1 MGEGPAP
8 TDPLHK
14 ALQESGAVDW
24 KSSDYATRNDQS
36 DSVKKDDPKGGGSEK
51 KPPPPRASVAYYKL
65 FAYADTLD
73 YLLIALGSIGACT
86 HGATLPIFFL
96 FFGELIDS
104 MGASDIGG
112 VSKRLT
118 REPSLFSNLNIPHSF
133 PHLNQVI
140 RPPPLP
146 RLPCLSRRA
155 EVSCW
160 MHTGERQAARIRER
174 YLAAI
179 VKQEI
184 GFFDTHSSS
193 GQIVSNVSSN
203 VLLVQDAISE
213 KPSTTSPPSP
223 PPSSP
228 PPPLLPPP
236 LPSPPPFLPPLPCL
250 MVPTIQVGNFLH
262 FMATF
267 VAAFIIGFTTLWQ
280 LTLVILA
287 IVPLMAGCGAVYA
300 IAITGLTSKGQH
312 AYAQAGAVA
321 EQAVGQ
327 VRTVYSFVAE
337 ERTLKQYRDALETTV
352 QLGFQGGLFKGM
364 GLGGMCLVMFCAWA
378 LQFWFAAKLVAD
390 GKATGG
396 QALTTMFSALI
407 GGMSLGQAMP
417 NLTAFAKGQAAAH
430 SILQAMQRKPAMH
443 VDDTS
448 GKIPAAVK
456 GHLELRSVCFSYP
469 SRPHVAVFEDL
480 SLAIA
485 AGTTVGIVGASG
497 SGKSTV
503 VALVERF
510 YDPLA
515 GAVYLDGRDIRSLQL
530 KWLRDQIGLV
540 SQEPALFAT
549 SIKENI
555 MYGKDGSTM
564 EEVQAAAK
572 VANAHDFIS
581 GLPEGYDTQ
590 VGERG
595 VQMSGGQKQ
604 RIAIA
609 RAILRNPA
617 ILLLDEATSALD
629 AESEKV
635 VQTALDGAMKGRTT
649 VVIAHR
655 LSTIRGADSIAVVGK
670 GRVVEQGT
678 HDTLMA
684 MQGEYA
690 ALVKLQLQAVQ
701 AVVKPEE
708 VHGGAQSLSWYV
720 GRGKGFRVGWGG
732 VLQVKLQL
740 QKVEAQRTPW
750 MAARGCYSC
759 HQSSE
764 LQQSTVSDGGKS
776 AVDSIGV
783 KDESGEAKS
792 NGSWWR
798 LFNLTLPDWPY
809 TALAVVGAAL
819 AGALNAFFGLFLTI
833 VTLIVRIS
841 LAAGRMAVTHHRKAP
856 PPPPPNFPLYTS
868 PPSCRLPPRTVLCM
882 NNQHVSSLP
891 SPHQMVTAYYKPVD
905 QMLSQVNTWAV
916 IFLCLGVITFLVYT
930 LQHYNF
936 GVVSE
941 KLTKR
946 VRELMLASIL
956 RNEVAWFD
964 HGSNSSGAIAARLAS
979 DATLVQGAIGGRISV
994 IAQNVSLITVA
1005 FVISFVLNWRMAL
1018 VVMATFPLVI
1028 VSAAA
1033 QQAFIKGFAG
1043 DLKVAHEKASNVA
1056 VEAVG
1061 NIRTVA
1067 ALSLEDKVLTL
1078 FRKQLEPPLKRS
1090 LQRGQIA
1097 GLAFGG
1103 SQFCMYVSFAMGLWY
1118 GGQLVEQQDGTFEN
1132 VFKVFMVLTW
1142 SSFAIAE
1149 TLTLA
1154 PDLAKGGYAIK
1165 SFFAVLDRQTKIVP
1179 DDPTAEMVESVKG
1192 EIELR
1197 QVRFA
1202 YPTRPNAVLFEDFSL
1217 KVPAGKTVAL
1227 VGPSGSGKSSIISLI
1242 ERFYDP
1248 LAGVVLVDG
1257 KDVKSLHLRSLRS
1270 FVGLVSQE
1278 PALFAVSIREN
1289 ILYGREGATEAEIV
1303 EAAKAANAHT
1313 FISSLPRG
1321 YDTEVGERGM
1331 QLSGGQKQRI
1341 AIARAVLKNPA
1352 ILLLDEA
1359 TSALDAESERVVQ
1372 DALDRLMV
1380 GRTTVVIA
1388 HRLSTIRNADII
1400 AVVQSGKIVEQGTHD
1415 VLFSNPTSGYHS
1427 LVKLQQSSRDTDL

>member
-8 TDPLHK
+8 TDPLQG
-14 ALQESGAVDW
+14 ALQENGVESKDSNSPT
-24 KSSDYATRNDQS
+24 KNDQAE
-36 DSVKKDDPKGGGSEK
+36 VAKEGSEK
-51 KPPPPRASVAYYKL
+51 KPPPPSVAFHKL
-65 FAYADTLD
+65 FSYADSVD
-73 YLLIALGSIGACT
+73 YLLIAIGSIGACI
-86 HGATLPIFFL
+86 HGAALPVFFL

-104 MGASDIGG
+104 MGTNDIGG
-112 VSKRLT
+112 VSKYSAYLVY
-118 REPSLFSNLNIPHSF
+118 LGLIVW
-133 PHLNQVI
+133 LGGW
-140 RPPPLP
+140 L
-146 RLPCLSRRA
+146 

-160 MHTGERQAARIRER
+160 MHTGERQSARIRER

-179 VKQEI
+179 LKQEI
-184 GFFDTHSSS
+184 GFFDTESSS
-193 GQIVSNVSSN
+193 GQIVSNVSGD

-213 KPSTTSPPSP
+213 K
-223 PPSSP
+223 
-228 PPPLLPPP
+228 
-236 LPSPPPFLPPLPCL
+236 
-250 MVPTIQVGNFLH
+250 VGNFLH

-267 VAAFIIGFTTLWQ
+267 VAGFIIGFTSIWQ

-287 IVPLMAGCGAVYA
+287 VVPLIACCGAIYA
-300 IAITGLTSKGQH
+300 IVLTGLTSKGQE
-312 AYAQAGAVA
+312 AYAKAGAVA
-321 EQAVGQ
+321 EQAIGQ

-337 ERTLKQYRDALETTV
+337 EKTLKQYMDALEAT
-352 QLGFQGGLFKGM
+352 LGLGIQGGLSKGM
-364 GLGGMCLVMFCAWA
+364 GMGAVFGVMFCAWA
-378 LQFWFAAKLVAD
+378 LQFWFASKLVAD

-396 QALTTMFSALI
+396 EALTTMFSVLI
-407 GGMSLGQAMP
+407 GGLSLGQAMP
-417 NLTAFAKGQAAAH
+417 NVTAFAKGQAAAYTIFQT
-430 SILQAMQRKPAMH
+430 ILRKSAID

-448 GKIPAAVK
+448 GEVPDKVK
-456 GHLELRSVCFSYP
+456 GDLELRSVRFSYP
-469 SRPHVAVFEDL
+469 ARSDVTIFEDF
-480 SLAIA
+480 SLTIT
-485 AGTTVGIVGASG
+485 AGTTVAIVGSSG

-555 MYGKDGSTM
+555 MYGKDGVTM
-564 EEVQAAAK
+564 EEVEAAAK
-572 VANAHDFIS
+572 AANAHGFIS

-609 RAILRNPA
+609 RAILRNPT

-635 VQTALDGAMKGRTT
+635 VQTALDGVMGGRTT

-655 LSTIRGADSIAVVGK
+655 LSTIRGADSIAVVTK
-670 GRVVEQGT
+670 GRLVEQGT
-678 HDTLMA
+678 HDALMA
-684 MQGEYA
+684 KEGEYA
-690 ALVKLQLQAVQ
+690 TLVKLQLKAV
-701 AVVKPEE
+701 ASGEE
-708 VHGGAQSLSWYV
+708 LDGGA
-720 GRGKGFRVGWGG
+720 G
-732 VLQVKLQL
+732 
-740 QKVEAQRTPW
+740 
-750 MAARGCYSC
+750 
-759 HQSSE
+759 SSRRRSIE
-764 LQQSTVSDGGKS
+764 LQQSSLSEGGRS
-776 AVDSIGV
+776 AVDSES
-783 KDESGEAKS
+783 DEEESGEAKS
-792 NGSWWR
+792 KGSWWR
-798 LFNLTLPDWPY
+798 LFKLTLPDWPF
-809 TALAVVGAAL
+809 TALAVVGSAL
-819 AGALNAFFGLFLTI
+819 AGSINPIFGLFLT
-833 VTLIVRIS
+833 
-841 LAAGRMAVTHHRKAP
+841 
-856 PPPPPNFPLYTS
+856 
-868 PPSCRLPPRTVLCM
+868 TVI
-882 NNQHVSSLP
+882 
-891 SPHQMVTAYYKPVD
+891 TAYYKPVD
-905 QMLSQVNTWAV
+905 QMQSEVNKWAV
-916 IFLCLGVITFLVYT
+916 VFVCLGVVSFLVYT

-946 VRELMLASIL
+946 VRELMLSSIL
-956 RNEVAWFD
+956 RNEIGWFD
-964 HGSNSSGAIAARLAS
+964 QDKNNSGAVAARLSS
-979 DATLVQGAIGGRISV
+979 DATLVKGAIGDRISV
-994 IAQNVSLITVA
+994 ITQNFSLIVVA
-1005 FVISFVLNWRMAL
+1005 FVISFILNWRMAL
-1018 VVMATFPLVI
+1018 VIIATFPLLI
-1028 VSAAA
+1028 ASAAA
-1033 QQAFIKGFAG
+1033 QQAFLKGFAG
-1043 DLKVAHEKASNVA
+1043 DLKAAHESASNVA
-1056 VEAVG
+1056 AEAVG

-1067 ALSLEDKVLTL
+1067 ALSLEDKVLQL

-1090 LQRGQIA
+1090 LQRGQVT

-1103 SQFCMYVSFAMGLWY
+1103 SQFIMYASFGLGLWY
-1118 GGQLVEQQDGTFEN
+1118 GGQLVQQGNGTFDE
-1132 VFKVFMVLTW
+1132 VFKVFMVLIM

-1192 EIELR
+1192 EIELKH
-1197 QVRFA
+1197 VRFA
-1202 YPTRPNAVLFEDFSL
+1202 YPTRPDVVLFNDFSL

-1227 VGPSGSGKSSIISLI
+1227 VGPSGSGKSSVISLI

-1248 LAGVVLVDG
+1248 LAGKVLVDG

-1270 FVGLVSQE
+1270 YVGLVSQE

-1313 FISSLPRG
+1313 FISSLPNG
-1321 YDTEVGERGM
+1321 YDTEVGERGT

-1400 AVVQSGKIVEQGTHD
+1400 AVVQSGKIVEKGTHD
-1415 VLFSNPTSGYHS
+1415 VLFSNPSSAYHS
-1427 LVKLQQSSRDTDL
+1427 LVKLQQSSGDTAA

>member
-8 TDPLHK
+8 TDPLQK

-36 DSVKKDDPKGGGSEK
+36 DGVKKDDSKGGGSEK
-51 KPPPPRASVAYYKL
+51 KPPPPPPPRPSVAYYKL

-73 YLLIALGSIGACT
+73 YLLIALGSVGACT

-112 VSKRLT
+112 VSKYAAYLVY
-118 REPSLFSNLNIPHSF
+118 LGLIVW
-133 PHLNQVI
+133 LGCWLVI
-140 RPPPLP
+140 RPSAPSPSSP
-146 RLPCLSRRA
+146 ASRHA

-179 VKQEI
+179 LKQEI
-184 GFFDTHSSS
+184 GFFDTHSTS

-213 KPSTTSPPSP
+213 K
-223 PPSSP
+223 
-228 PPPLLPPP
+228 
-236 LPSPPPFLPPLPCL
+236 
-250 MVPTIQVGNFLH
+250 VGNFLH

-337 ERTLKQYRDALETTV
+337 EKTLKQYRDALETTV

-364 GLGGMCLVMFCAWA
+364 GLGGMCCVMFCAWA

-396 QALTTMFSALI
+396 EALTTMFSALI

-417 NLTAFAKGQAAAH
+417 NVTAFAKGQAAAH
-430 SILQAMQRKPAMH
+430 TIFQAMQRKPPMH

-448 GKIPAAVK
+448 GNIPAAVK

-469 SRPHVAVFEDL
+469 ARPHVAIFEDL

-485 AGTTVGIVGASG
+485 AGTTVAIVGSSG

-581 GLPEGYDTQ
+581 ALPEGYNTQ

-617 ILLLDEATSALD
+617 ILLLDEATSSLD

-635 VQTALDGAMKGRTT
+635 VQTALEGAMKGRTT

-678 HDTLMA
+678 HDVLMA
-684 MQGEYA
+684 KEGEYA

-701 AVVKPEE
+701 AVGNPDE
-708 VHGGAQSLSWYV
+708 VHGAAQSLSC
-720 GRGKGFRVGWGG
+720 R
-732 VLQVKLQL
+732 
-740 QKVEAQRTPW
+740 
-750 MAARGCYSC
+750 
-759 HQSSE
+759 QSSE
-764 LQQSTVSDGGKS
+764 LQQSTVSDGGRS
-776 AVDSIGV
+776 AVDCDGV
-783 KDESGEAKS
+783 KEESGEAKS

-798 LFNLTLPDWPY
+798 LFNLTLPDWPH

-819 AGALNAFFGLFLTI
+819 AGALNASFGLFLTI
-833 VTLIVRIS
+833 
-841 LAAGRMAVTHHRKAP
+841 
-856 PPPPPNFPLYTS
+856 
-868 PPSCRLPPRTVLCM
+868 
-882 NNQHVSSLP
+882 HVSSLL

-941 KLTKR
+941 KLTVR

-956 RNEVAWFD
+956 RNE
-964 HGSNSSGAIAARLAS
+964 
-979 DATLVQGAIGGRISV
+979 GAIGGRISV
-994 IAQNVSLITVA
+994 VAQNVSLITVA

-1028 VSAAA
+1028 ISAAA
-1033 QQAFIKGFAG
+1033 QQAFMKGFVG

-1067 ALSLEDKVLTL
+1067 ALSLEDKVLRL

-1118 GGQLVEQQDGTFEN
+1118 GGQLVEQKDGTFEN

-1154 PDLAKGGYAIK
+1154 PDLAKGGYAIN

-1202 YPTRPNAVLFEDFSL
+1202 YPTRPDAVLFKDFSL

-1227 VGPSGSGKSSIISLI
+1227 VGPSGSGKSSVISLI

-1321 YDTEVGERGM
+1321 YDTEVGERGTH
-1331 QLSGGQKQRI
+1331 LSGGQKQRI

-1372 DALDRLMV
+1372 DALDHLMV

-1427 LVKLQQSSRDTDL
+1427 LVKLQQSSRDTGL